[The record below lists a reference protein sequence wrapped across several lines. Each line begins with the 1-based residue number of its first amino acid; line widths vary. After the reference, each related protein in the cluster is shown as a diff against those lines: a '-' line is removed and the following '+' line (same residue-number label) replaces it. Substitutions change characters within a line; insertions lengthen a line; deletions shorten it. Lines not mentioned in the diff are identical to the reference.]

1 MRKWI
6 DLFKQLVKFGIVGV
20 ISTLLDY
27 GLMVLFAEVF
37 GIYYLLSSTLS
48 YAISLVFNY
57 LASMKYVFRSKEDM
71 DKRKEF
77 VIFTVLCLMGMGINQ
92 LILWLIVENL
102 GIDYR
107 FSKILAI
114 LVVMVW
120 NFVTR
125 KIFLEQKQEEHD
137 LEQ

>member
-1 MRKWI
+1 MRKYGK
-6 DLFKQLVKFGIVGV
+6 LLVQLIKFGIVGV

-27 GLMVLFAEVF
+27 GLMVFFTEVC
-37 GIYYLLSSTLS
+37 GIFYLLSSTLS

-57 LASMKYVFRSKEDM
+57 AASMKYVFRGREDRN
-71 DKRKEF
+71 KIKEF
-77 VIFTVLCLMGMGINQ
+77 LIFTVLCLLGMGINQ
-92 LILWLIVENL
+92 LILWLIVEQA

-107 FSKILAI
+107 ISKILAT

-125 KIFLEQKQEEHD
+125 KLFLEQKPQD
-137 LEQ
+137 L

>member
-6 DLFKQLVKFGIVGV
+6 DLFKQLVRFGIVGV

-92 LILWLIVENL
+92 LILWLIVEHF

-107 FSKILAI
+107 FSKILAT

-137 LEQ
+137 L